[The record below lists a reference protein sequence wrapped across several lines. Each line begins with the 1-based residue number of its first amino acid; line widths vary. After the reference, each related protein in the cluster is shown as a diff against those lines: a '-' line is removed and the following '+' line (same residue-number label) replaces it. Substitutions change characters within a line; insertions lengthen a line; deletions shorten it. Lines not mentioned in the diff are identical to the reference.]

1 MGQANINE
9 PQWQETFWGSNYEKL
24 VEIKR
29 KYDPEDVFWCHPCV
43 GNEGWEVVG
52 DALCRV

>member
-29 KYDPEDVFWCHPCV
+29 KFDPEDVLWCDPCV